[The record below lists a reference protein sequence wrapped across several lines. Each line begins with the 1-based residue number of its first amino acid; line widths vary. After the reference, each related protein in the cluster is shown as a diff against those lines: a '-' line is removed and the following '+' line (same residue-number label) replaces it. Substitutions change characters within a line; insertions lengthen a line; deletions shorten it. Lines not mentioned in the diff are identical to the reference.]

1 MTKAKA
7 GKAASREHDG
17 SRKHHTQQAQD
28 EATPQHSASDD
39 SSVGASTAV
48 DAGNHNTERPASTA
62 KAQEDAAKAHRG
74 TTTPP
79 RDTAPSSPA
88 HQATQEPAAGPPRGA
103 MTHRYTVWA
112 SAARQMSGSDTA
124 TATSTGGVPQQTT
137 NSQPADRARSRRR
150 TTESTASR
158 VSDVTTNITSVPTAG
173 TPRATPPGLDVT
185 TFPAA
190 SNTPATG
197 GAGPTPIV
205 RGRIPRP
212 RMAQRATGARE
223 SETIP
228 AANSDVAEG
237 ITALPGATDATSHPD
252 MRATGDRSPNRR
264 TGTPTGT
271 SSRLDATAGPS
282 ATAEAGE
289 HRILPFQREHS
300 APNRDRD
307 TETPTTAARPPAGV
321 DAGRGGQRAAPIEAQ
336 AHGEADEVARER
348 KGRVDGEEHTDGDDE
363 VSGRARAAT
372 ANIATDGT
380 DVANDLSQTTG
391 DARESLTASA
401 EEVRDSV
408 AEGTRQTQEDI
419 SDAFSGL
426 AGTAQHTAHD
436 VIDRAASA
444 GTDTTATVHDAVRT
458 VAETARQAVDDV
470 ARTTSAAA
478 SDIGNTVRQSG
489 TDARTDTAAS
499 VSRAQAHIAATATT
513 VAGTVSGTAHDMA
526 GRASEAAARLREPAT
541 RTAHQ
546 MRGVLTGTSAPGAAA
561 TDPSTV
567 GDLAGSPIGAAT
579 RQPATRWLG
588 ASFALLTLTG
598 LSRRLVRTVTG
609 ADIRVLGPRQVHGK
623 LLGAGLIAII
633 AGWLFSRKDQ
643 AG

>member
-1 MTKAKA
+1 
-7 GKAASREHDG
+7 
-17 SRKHHTQQAQD
+17 
-28 EATPQHSASDD
+28 
-39 SSVGASTAV
+39 
-48 DAGNHNTERPASTA
+48 
-62 KAQEDAAKAHRG
+62 
-74 TTTPP
+74 
-79 RDTAPSSPA
+79 
-88 HQATQEPAAGPPRGA
+88 
-103 MTHRYTVWA
+103 
-112 SAARQMSGSDTA
+112 
-124 TATSTGGVPQQTT
+124 
-137 NSQPADRARSRRR
+137 
-150 TTESTASR
+150 
-158 VSDVTTNITSVPTAG
+158 
-173 TPRATPPGLDVT
+173 
-185 TFPAA
+185 
-190 SNTPATG
+190 
-197 GAGPTPIV
+197 
-205 RGRIPRP
+205 
-212 RMAQRATGARE
+212 MAQRATGARE

-252 MRATGDRSPNRR
+252 MRATGGRSPNRR

-282 ATAEAGE
+282 ATTEAGE

-307 TETPTTAARPPAGV
+307 TDTTTAGPPAASADANQGGERTV
-321 DAGRGGQRAAPIEAQ
+321 PIKAQAQEEADDVARERAGREDGEEYPDAATGPGSEA
-336 AHGEADEVARER
+336 GLADEVA
-348 KGRVDGEEHTDGDDE
+348 
-363 VSGRARAAT
+363 SRARATTSA
-372 ANIATDGT
+372 AAAGGA
-380 DVANDLSQTTG
+380 DVANDLRQTTG
-391 DARESLTASA
+391 DARESLIASTEA
-401 EEVRDSV
+401 VRDSV

-478 SDIGNTVRQSG
+478 SDIGNTVHQSG
-489 TDARTDTAAS
+489 TDARTDTTAS

-546 MRGVLTGTSAPGAAA
+546 MRGVLTGTSAPGAAGA
-561 TDPSTV
+561 DPSTV

-588 ASFALLTLTG
+588 AGFALLTLTG

-609 ADIRVLGPRQVHGK
+609 TDIRILGPRQVHGK

-633 AGWLFSRKDQ
+633 AGWLLSRKDQ